1 MSSPTEPTLAE
12 VQRAALVFVKYEV
25 TFVQLFTVTPSGVPV
40 GRTVFAPIN
49 DDWSLDL
56 VQRRAHKRVNHLRRN
71 PNITLCWV
79 GPPAPW
85 STNDAPHVFDPGEKI
100 PRAVFLR
107 GVAEIMDDDW
117 TVEVY
122 NRRTAQQRAR
132 GFTKSPVRS
141 EENVRDYLIGI
152 RVTPKVVR
160 AEGFGLVPQSFQWT
174 FD

>member
-1 MSSPTEPTLAE
+1 MPEQAGPTLAE
-12 VQRAALVFVKYEV
+12 VQRAALAFVQDEV
-25 TFVQLFTVTPSGVPV
+25 TFVQLFTVTPRGVPV

-49 DDWSLDL
+49 DDWSADL
-56 VQRRAHKRVNHLRRN
+56 VQRRAHKRVEHLRHN

-79 GPPAPW
+79 GSPAPW
-85 STNDAPHVFDPGEKI
+85 STNETPHVFDPGETI

-117 TVEVY
+117 AVDVY
-122 NRRTAQQRAR
+122 NRRTAQQRAK
-132 GFTKSPVRS
+132 GFTKSPIRS

-152 RVTPKVVR
+152 RVTPKLVR

-174 FD
+174 PR